1 MDKNEARDRSIIIA
15 QEALADIKAL
25 RENSAFRRYWVGRL
39 VGITAKL
46 AQSILD
52 DQTDQNT
59 VMINLEKYRQ
69 LKALS
74 RMMDED
80 EASSM
85 RVLQSEVKKWATT
98 FAESKMILNDNGKR

>member
-1 MDKNEARDRSIIIA
+1 MDKNEARDRSITVA
-15 QEALADIKAL
+15 QETLADIKAL
-25 RENSAFRRYWVGRL
+25 RQNQSFQRYWVRRL
-39 VGITAKL
+39 GGITAGL

-52 DQTDQNT
+52 EEKDQNA

-80 EASSM
+80 EASAM
-85 RVLQSEVKKWATT
+85 RVLQSEVKK
-98 FAESKMILNDNGKR
+98 

>member
-85 RVLQSEVKKWATT
+85 RVLQSEAKK
-98 FAESKMILNDNGKR
+98 

>member
-15 QEALADIKAL
+15 QEALADIKVL
-25 RENSAFRRYWVGRL
+25 RENSAFQRYWVRRL
-39 VGITAKL
+39 GGITAKL

-85 RVLQSEVKKWATT
+85 RVLQSEAKK
-98 FAESKMILNDNGKR
+98 